1 MLLNANTFLLLLRKI
16 IATNV
21 IGFEIFSRYFHNRH
35 FRLIEKRENDDYS
48 DDDNDDFSYKAPW
61 LRTR

>member
-21 IGFEIFSRYFHNRH
+21 TGFEICSRYFHNRH

-48 DDDNDDFSYKAPW
+48 DDNDDFS
-61 LRTR
+61 